1 MKPVK
6 DTSPAA
12 NAQRAPR
19 VASRLARALVLVAAL
34 VLLLMLLVLWLL
46 GARAGLESMRALL
59 TTGKPYLVA
68 VHFLLIGLLWLRWAQ
83 IIGWGNRIWPVP
95 DSFREA
101 LIAARHRAALWL
113 LAFELIV
120 VVGLPSLLG
129 GPHS

>member
-1 MKPVK
+1 MKPVR
-6 DTSPAA
+6 TPPLRRRSARLAWPAM
-12 NAQRAPR
+12 
-19 VASRLARALVLVAAL
+19 ARALVLVAAL

-59 TTGKPYLVA
+59 TTGKPHLVA
-68 VHFLLIGLLWLRWAQ
+68 VHFLLIGCCWLRWAQ
-83 IIGWGNRIWPVP
+83 IIGWGNRLWPVP

-101 LIAARHRAALWL
+101 LIAARHRAARWL

>member
-19 VASRLARALVLVAAL
+19 VAGHLARALVLFAAL

-59 TTGKPYLVA
+59 MTGKPYLVA

-83 IIGWGNRIWPVP
+83 IIGWGNRLWPVP

>member
-6 DTSPAA
+6 DISPAA

-19 VASRLARALVLVAAL
+19 VAGHLARAL
-34 VLLLMLLVLWLL
+34 VLLLMLLVLSLP

-59 TTGKPYLVA
+59 MTGKPYLVA

-83 IIGWGNRIWPVP
+83 IIDWGNRLWPVP

-129 GPHS
+129 GPDS

>member
-6 DTSPAA
+6 DISPAA

-19 VASRLARALVLVAAL
+19 VAGHLARAL
-34 VLLLMLLVLWLL
+34 VLLLMLLVLSLP

-59 TTGKPYLVA
+59 MTGKPYLVA

-83 IIGWGNRIWPVP
+83 IIDWGNRLWPVP
-95 DSFREA
+95 DGFREA
-101 LIAARHRAALWL
+101 LIAARHRIALWL

-129 GPHS
+129 GPDS

>member
-6 DTSPAA
+6 DISPAA

-19 VASRLARALVLVAAL
+19 VAGHLARAL
-34 VLLLMLLVLWLL
+34 VLLLMLLVLSLP

-59 TTGKPYLVA
+59 MTGKPYLVA

-83 IIGWGNRIWPVP
+83 IIGWGNRLWPVP

-129 GPHS
+129 GPDS

>member
-6 DTSPAA
+6 DISPAA

-19 VASRLARALVLVAAL
+19 VAGHLARAL
-34 VLLLMLLVLWLL
+34 VLLLMLLVLSLP

-59 TTGKPYLVA
+59 MTGKPYLVA

-83 IIGWGNRIWPVP
+83 IIDWGNRLWPVP
-95 DSFREA
+95 DGFREA

-129 GPHS
+129 GPDS